1 MDRTLAEA
9 IATELR
15 KLSEPINRLSRLSTD
30 LESSLAKSMRQ
41 HLGQIMFEVEDIW
54 QPIIREFPNLDPNY

>member
-30 LESSLAKSMRQ
+30 LESSLAESMRQ

>member
-1 MDRTLAEA
+1 MDRNLAEA

-15 KLSEPINRLSRLSTD
+15 KLSEPINRLSHLSTD
-30 LESSLAKSMRQ
+30 LESSIAEPMRQ

-54 QPIIREFPNLDPNY
+54 QPIIREFPNLDPHY